1 MKERNRV
8 YAIFKKYPYSRGTWY
23 RIDEREFKDPEEGR
37 KEAAKCNGLLLII
50 KVKDENGYWHNI
62 SV

>member
-8 YAIFKKYPYSRGTWY
+8 SAIFKKYPYSKGTWY
-23 RIDEREFKDPEEGR
+23 RIDEREF